1 MTYSVFGATLNLA
14 LSIYLSSK
22 LYETLCLGESMV
34 KVNFMEMGTKE
45 RNNYAVNDTVE
56 SSLPS
61 MFSCYQCNYRTE

>member
-1 MTYSVFGATLNLA
+1 
-14 LSIYLSSK
+14 
-22 LYETLCLGESMV
+22 
-34 KVNFMEMGTKE
+34 MEMGTKE